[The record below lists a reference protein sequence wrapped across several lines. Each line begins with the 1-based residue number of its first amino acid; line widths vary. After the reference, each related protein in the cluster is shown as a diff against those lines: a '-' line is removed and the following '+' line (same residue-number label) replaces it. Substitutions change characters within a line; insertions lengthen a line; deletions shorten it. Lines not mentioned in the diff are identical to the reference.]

1 MPYKIQ
7 SETKLRSLL
16 AGGALSASE
25 CGRAF
30 LKLVAPLLA
39 GGVLA
44 WQRSGA
50 GRRLA
55 VNDAKA
61 LNDFFRQRFPDA
73 DLPPNAGNRVAGV
86 GRFRDTKATVNSED
100 EIISVRV
107 WRDDALLKN
116 GKPIG
121 AAEATTAHGVFSFL
135 LTRDSSYELRGLC
148 ALVEN
153 PAVFAVAEQL
163 NLGIGLIIYGHGRVS
178 NRVVEWLAHST
189 DSSFSLLHLPDYD
202 PIGLS
207 EFQRLHTQLGKRVLL
222 HLPADLE
229 TRFTRF
235 SNRELLEK
243 SNSQAILAQL
253 RRSHSPAVCHVV
265 EMIDRH
271 NAGLEQ
277 EALLIHLHS

>member
-1 MPYKIQ
+1 MTLEIQ

-16 AGGALSASE
+16 AGGALPASE
-25 CGRAF
+25 CGQAF

-55 VNDAKA
+55 VSDAKA
-61 LNDFFRQRFPDA
+61 LNDFYRQRFPDA
-73 DLPPNAGNRVAGV
+73 DLPPDAGSRVTGV
-86 GRFRDTKATVNSED
+86 GRFRDTKAIGNSDD

-107 WRDDALLKN
+107 WCDDALLKN
-116 GKPIG
+116 GKPVG
-121 AAEATTAHGVFSFL
+121 AAEATTTHGVFSFL
-135 LTRDSSYELRGLC
+135 LTDDCSYELRGPC

-163 NLGIGLIIYGHGRVS
+163 NLGVGLIIYGRGRIS
-178 NRVVEWLAHST
+178 NRVVEWLARAT

-202 PIGLS
+202 PVGLS
-207 EFQRLHTQLGKRVLL
+207 EFQRLHAQLGERIVL

-229 TRFTRF
+229 TRFARF

-243 SNSQAILAQL
+243 RNSQAMLVQL
-253 RRSHSPAVCHVV
+253 RRSHLSAVCRVA

-277 EALLIHLHS
+277 EALFIHLQS